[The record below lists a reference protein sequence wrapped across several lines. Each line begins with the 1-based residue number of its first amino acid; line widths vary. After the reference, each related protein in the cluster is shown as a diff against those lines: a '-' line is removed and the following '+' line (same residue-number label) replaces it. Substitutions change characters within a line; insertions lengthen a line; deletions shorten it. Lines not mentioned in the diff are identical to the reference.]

1 MSSSAMAVQDAYRI
15 LYENI
20 DKSALK
26 DQSIAPIQ
34 WRPALNQTR
43 MLKIGYFMTDGKY
56 QSHPGC
62 TRAVKETVAK
72 LRKMGHEVIEFHSPD
87 PERVSDLYL
96 GLMFQDRFKRA
107 YGALNKDVFID
118 SAVDGVWIS
127 ALIMKCPD
135 WIRRWIINPIGSL
148 LTSDL
153 PPDPIEDGTTI
164 PPALAE
170 IDTILRV
177 YMGEWDKLDLDLV
190 LTAASYMPPPLKETI
205 GNVQLYFIS

>member
-1 MSSSAMAVQDAYRI
+1 
-15 LYENI
+15 
-20 DKSALK
+20 
-26 DQSIAPIQ
+26 
-34 WRPALNQTR
+34 
-43 MLKIGYFMTDGKY
+43 
-56 QSHPGC
+56 
-62 TRAVKETVAK
+62 
-72 LRKMGHEVIEFHSPD
+72 MGHEVIEFHSPD

-127 ALIMKCPD
+127 AVIMKCPD
-135 WIRRWIINPIGSL
+135 WIRRWIINPIASL

-170 IDTILRV
+170 IDTILSV
-177 YMGEWDKLDLDLV
+177 YMSEWDKLDLDLV